1 MATTNNNVSRDA
13 LKKVET
19 VYNKALRRGDK
30 VLLGLLGPAYKQIKA
45 AANLITP
52 DAKEI
57 YSASKKVIKNP
68 NVANV
73 TNLGI
78 TLGTEVL
85 PTAAAAKPLIR
96 SSRRGNQPMSK
107 VKAVKKIVEKVTGKS
122 KKPTR
127 TPTLPRAGRTRRNTP
142 KVPKGESKLDRLKEE
157 AAKQNKAAAENRA
170 KVAAAKKKATAAAA
184 KKKAAAEKRAKAAKD
199 KKQKLKSTPTTPN
212 KMETKIEFK
221 KGKGNDKGKILTP
234 GRIAAIAAAGTVAGL
249 GKLKNDA
256 QKAKN
261 AAKEKA
267 AKEKAAKEKAAKE
280 KAAAAKESKVNQAK
294 RVSKEQSD
302 PVSKKDPTE
311 GGRFAFYPG
320 EISRK
325 EGYETMYEVDRNKM
339 SDEVRE
345 RLEEAELYEGD
356 SKGGRV
362 GKGKK
367 KKVSQAPRGV
377 RSAIRGFKPNMGAGK
392 GSKRTRGT
400 GGGWV

>member
-107 VKAVKKIVEKVTGKS
+107 VKAVKKIVEEVTGKS

-127 TPTLPRAGRTRRNTP
+127 TPTVPRAGRIRR
-142 KVPKGESKLDRLKEE
+142 KVPKVSKVESKLDRLKKE
-157 AAKQNKAAAENRA
+157 AAKQNKTAAEKR
-170 KVAAAKKKATAAAA
+170 AAAA
-184 KKKAAAEKRAKAAKD
+184 KKKAAA
-199 KKQKLKSTPTTPN
+199 KKQKLKSTPPTTPT
-212 KMETKIEFK
+212 KMKTRIEFE
-221 KGKGNDKGKILTP
+221 KGKGLTAGQTAALLAAGATGAGLVKLKSDVQKDKKVSENKRATEDK
-234 GRIAAIAAAGTVAGL
+234 RVAAARRAEE
-249 GKLKNDA
+249 NR
-256 QKAKN
+256 
-261 AAKEKA
+261 
-267 AKEKAAKEKAAKE
+267 
-280 KAAAAKESKVNQAK
+280 KAAAAKEPKVNEAN
-294 RVSKEQSD
+294 RVSKKQ
-302 PVSKKDPTE
+302 KDPTE

-320 EISRK
+320 QTSK
-325 EGYETMYEVDRNKM
+325 DLGLMYEVDKNKM
-339 SDEVRE
+339 SDEIRE

-356 SKGGRV
+356 FKGGRV

-367 KKVSQAPRGV
+367 KKVSKAPRGV
-377 RSAIRGFKPNMGAGK
+377 RSALRGFKPKMGVGK
-392 GSKRTRGT
+392 GNKRTRGT